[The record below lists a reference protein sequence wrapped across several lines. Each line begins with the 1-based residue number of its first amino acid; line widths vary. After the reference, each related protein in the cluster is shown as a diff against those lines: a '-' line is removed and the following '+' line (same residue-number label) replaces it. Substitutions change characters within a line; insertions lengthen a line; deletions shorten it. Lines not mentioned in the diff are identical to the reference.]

1 MLYKL
6 KLLLSM
12 RWLYP
17 IFYIVKLMA
26 TTKDIILGQHALLL
40 PDLIIVDGEEE

>member
-1 MLYKL
+1 MSYKL

-12 RWLYP
+12 RRLYP

-26 TTKDIILGQHALLL
+26 TTEDTILGQHALLL
-40 PDLIIVDGEEE
+40 LDLIIVDGEEE

>member
-26 TTKDIILGQHALLL
+26 TTKDTILGQHALLL
-40 PDLIIVDGEEE
+40 PDLIIVDGEEK